1 MKYRIAIL
9 LVLLLAPSARGGEVP
24 LDARDG
30 DVIFQTSLSSQS
42 LAIQRATRS
51 PYSHVGIIFHRNGK
65 PYVFEAASTVRF
77 TPLRK
82 WIARGSGAHFVI
94 KRLKNAD
101 TLLPTTAVRNLRKE
115 ALRFQG
121 KPYDFT
127 FEWSDRRIYCSELVW
142 KTFDRALG
150 IQVGSP
156 QKLKEFNLSD
166 PIVVRKLE
174 QRYGSNVPLEETVIS
189 PGAVFDSMELVTV
202 TEK

>member
-1 MKYRIAIL
+1 M
-9 LVLLLAPSARGGEVP
+9 
-24 LDARDG
+24 
-30 DVIFQTSLSSQS
+30 IFQTSLSSQS

>member
-1 MKYRIAIL
+1 LKYRIAIL
-9 LVLLLAPSARGGEVP
+9 LFLLLAPSARGGEVP

-101 TLLPTTAVRNLRKE
+101 TLLSITAVKNLRKE

>member
-9 LVLLLAPSARGGEVP
+9 LFLLLAPSARGGEVP

-101 TLLPTTAVRNLRKE
+101 TLLSITAVKNLRKE